1 VIAALE
7 LHPSS
12 KGNAIGVGLA
22 DFITRRLR
30 DAIDEHKTFL
40 NVYTTGHMGRAK
52 IPVTFADDEE
62 LFRRIAERYG
72 EDGWLI
78 IPNTLHLDT
87 LYASPNLRD
96 ELAANPICKVEPTPI
111 ELTFSGGRQ
120 QLSFN

>member
-1 VIAALE
+1 

-30 DAIDEHKTFL
+30 DAIDEQKTFL

-62 LFRRIAERYG
+62 LFRRIAQRYG

-78 IPNTLHLDT
+78 VPNTLHLET
-87 LYASPNLRD
+87 LYASPNLGD
-96 ELAANPICKVEPTPI
+96 ALSANPICEVEPSPI
-111 ELTFSGGRQ
+111 ELTFSGGRH
-120 QLSFN
+120 QLSFDS